1 MKSWTIQG
9 GTPLKGAVKISG
21 AKNAIIKM
29 IVASMISSKASI
41 FDNVPNI
48 HDVEVTLNMCASLG
62 MQFDWDRS
70 QHRLKVRTPT
80 ITSTNIPLEFSGTNR
95 IPILLVGALA
105 NRTQELITIPSPGGC
120 KIGKRPIDF
129 HQKGLSLLGIDISE
143 DKEHYKVEFPQTLTG
158 TLIDLPYPS
167 VMATENVLLAA
178 CACEGTTV
186 IKNAAIEPEITD
198 LIHYL
203 QKMGANIHCDA
214 HRTLIITKCNDFYS
228 VQHTVLTDRMQAGSL
243 ALAAIATKGSI
254 FLEGAKQEHLSLL
267 LNLIRKMGGHFHVR
281 PGGILCESNG
291 PLTGGIHIETGA
303 FPGFP
308 TDLQPQLATVLT
320 QCRGSSVIH
329 ETVYEQRFSYV
340 NTLKKMGAH
349 LEGFSECLGPRS
361 CRFHNK
367 NYKHSLIIHGATA
380 LRGDTIEIPDLR
392 AGFAYVL
399 AGLVAKETTTLT
411 GLHFLDRGY
420 EQLDATLCSLGGKI
434 YTDKALKL

>member
-1 MKSWTIQG
+1 MTSWKITGGVSLQG
-9 GTPLKGAVKISG
+9 KVAING

-29 IVASMISSKASI
+29 IVASMISPKVSI
-41 FDNVPNI
+41 FDNVPTI

-62 MQFDWDRS
+62 MQFDWDKEN
-70 QHRLKVRTPT
+70 HRLKVHTPV
-80 ITSTNIPLEFSGTNR
+80 ITNTEIPLEFSGTNR
-95 IPILLVGALA
+95 IPILLIGALA
-105 NRTQELITIPSPGGC
+105 NRTQEPIKIPRPGGC
-120 KIGKRPIDF
+120 NIGKRPIDF
-129 HQKGLSLLGIDISE
+129 HQKALSLLGIAIEE
-143 DKEHYKVEFPQTLTG
+143 DNNNYIATFPSALNG

-203 QKMGANIHCDA
+203 QKLGATIHCDA
-214 HRTLIITKCNDFYS
+214 HRTLIITKSSQFYPT
-228 VQHTVLTDRMQAGSL
+228 QHTVLTDRMQAGSF
-243 ALAAIATKGSI
+243 ALTAIATKGSI

-267 LNLIRKMGGHFHVR
+267 LNLIRKMGGEFYIR
-281 PGGILCESNG
+281 PGGILCERKKK
-291 PLTGGIHIETGA
+291 LLGGLHIETDA

-320 QCRGSSVIH
+320 QCKGSSVIH
-329 ETVYEQRFSYV
+329 ETVYEQRFSYIHA
-340 NTLKKMGAH
+340 LKQMGAH

-367 NYKHSLIIHGATA
+367 NYNHSLIIHGATP
-380 LRGDTIEIPDLR
+380 LCGNTIEIPDLR

-399 AGLVAKETTTLT
+399 AALIAKGTTTLT
-411 GLHFLDRGY
+411 GLSYLHRGY
-420 EQLDATLCSLGGKI
+420 ENLDQTLSLLGAHI
-434 YTDKALKL
+434 LTENTVSL